1 MKLLLLS
8 NSTNAGEE
16 FLGYAGQH
24 IKNFL
29 TNESR
34 SLLFIPYA
42 AVSLS
47 YDTYEN
53 KVKTKFNDLGYEIT
67 SIHRFHDPLKAVNE
81 AQGIVV
87 GGGNTFHLLYQL
99 QKTNLLPTIYR
110 MVKNNDK
117 PYIGWSAGSNI
128 TCPTI
133 MTTNDMPVIET
144 KSFGALHLIPFQINP
159 HYVDANPDGHA
170 GETREERINEFIE
183 VNPEVYVAGLREGT
197 GFHIENNMLH
207 LLGTKPVRI
216 FKKGIQ
222 PLELGTRDN
231 FDFLLHS

>member
-16 FLGYAGQH
+16 YLIYPEDH
-24 IKNFL
+24 IKTFL
-29 TNESR
+29 KDESR

-42 AVSLS
+42 AVSFS
-47 YDTYEN
+47 YDEYED
-53 KVKTKFNDLGYEIT
+53 KVKTRFNDWGYEIT
-67 SIHRFHDPLKAVNE
+67 SIHKFNDPVKAIKNTK
-81 AQGIVV
+81 GIVV
-87 GGGNTFHLLYQL
+87 GGGNTFHLLFQL
-99 QKTNLLPTIYR
+99 QKNKLLTPI
-110 MVKNNDK
+110 VKAVGK
-117 PYIGWSAGSNI
+117 GIPYIGWSAGSNI

-133 MTTNDMPVIET
+133 MTTNDMPVIEPKT
-144 KSFGALHLIPFQINP
+144 FSALHLLPFQINP
-159 HYVDANPDGHA
+159 HYVDSNPHGHA

-183 VNPEVYVAGLREGT
+183 VHPDVYVAGLREGT
-197 GFHIENNMLH
+197 GFHIENNIIH
-207 LLGTKPVRI
+207 LVGKKSVRI